1 MEAFLNALKSELKFL
16 FSGKGMPYE
25 KVCLL
30 VAMVVT
36 VILSVL
42 LSGNFAKD
50 AKVVV
55 IDLDNSA
62 YTRELITRIDAS
74 EYMQVTAVINTPT
87 DPKKLFYQDKAV
99 AVLYF
104 PRDLEKNRFTGS
116 ASNIGI
122 FYDNTNTAQT
132 ANIKEA
138 MNELLAL
145 DNAAAQG
152 DVGSTNDSVAGQ
164 VQLADRRLFNPQE
177 STSNTETLGFLFFFG
192 SMFFTFATIGM
203 GPRLRLTH
211 EMDPLVEKGTPWEI
225 IARILPYA
233 CCLIVSFVAG
243 MAVLRV
249 WGDLNVSGS
258 LVAFLFTQ
266 VFYVLTV
273 GMLSVSFGWT
283 AANPGIASSR
293 MILFIPGGFILGGM
307 TGPVTYYS
315 DWVVHV
321 SHVFP
326 LTWEFHFQRDIIARG
341 AGISDIS
348 ALFGAFLVYM
358 TGAAA
363 LLCWRFYGERRKHY
377 AQKRKEER
385 AHQKMQAWGKQMAQ
399 ESALAA
405 GKEG

>member
-1 MEAFLNALKSELKFL
+1 
-16 FSGKGMPYE
+16 MPYE

-50 AKVVV
+50 AKVVI

-62 YTRELITRIDAS
+62 YTRELTTRIDAS
-74 EYMQVTAVINTPT
+74 EYMQVTAVLNTPV
-87 DPKKLFYQDKAV
+87 DPKTLFYEDKAV
-99 AVLYF
+99 AVVYF

-116 ASNIGI
+116 ASNIGVY
-122 FYDNTNTAQT
+122 YDNTNTAQT

-138 MNELLAL
+138 LNELLAL
-145 DNAAAQG
+145 DNAAASG

-164 VQLADRRLFNPQE
+164 VQLADRKLFNPQE

-211 EMDPLVEKGTPWEI
+211 EMDRMMEKGTPWEL
-225 IARILPYA
+225 IARIVPYA
-233 CCLIVSFVAG
+233 GCLIVSFVVG

-249 WGDLNVSGS
+249 WGDLNFSGS
-258 LVAFLFTQ
+258 L
-266 VFYVLTV
+266 
-273 GMLSVSFGWT
+273 
-283 AANPGIASSR
+283 
-293 MILFIPGGFILGGM
+293 GGFILGGM

-341 AGISDIS
+341 AGLSDIS

-358 TGAAA
+358 AGAAL
-363 LLCWRFYGERRKHY
+363 LLCWRFYSERKKYY
-377 AQKRKEER
+377 AMKRKEAR
-385 AHQKMQAWGKQMAQ
+385 ARIKMQ
-399 ESALAA
+399 ELA
-405 GKEG
+405 KEI

>member
-1 MEAFLNALKSELKFL
+1 MNGFIEAFKGEIKFL
-16 FSGKGMPYE
+16 FSGRGMPYE

-50 AKVVV
+50 AKVVI

-62 YTRELITRIDAS
+62 YTRELTTRIDAS
-74 EYMQVTAVINTPT
+74 EYMQVTAVLNTPV
-87 DPKKLFYQDKAV
+87 DPKTLFYEDKAV
-99 AVLYF
+99 AVVYF

-116 ASNIGI
+116 ASNIGVY
-122 FYDNTNTAQT
+122 YDNTNTAQT

-138 MNELLAL
+138 LNELLAL
-145 DNAAAQG
+145 DNAAASG

-164 VQLADRRLFNPQE
+164 VQLADRKLFNPQE

-211 EMDPLVEKGTPWEI
+211 EMDRMMERGTPWELV
-225 IARILPYA
+225 ARIVPYA
-233 CCLIVSFVAG
+233 GCLIVSFVVG

-249 WGDLNVSGS
+249 WGDLNFSGS
-258 LVAFLFTQ
+258 LLTFLFTQ
-266 VFYVLTV
+266 LFYVMTV
-273 GMLSVSFGWT
+273 GMLSVTFGWT

-315 DWVVHV
+315 DWVVHF

-341 AGISDIS
+341 AGLSDIS

-358 TGAAA
+358 AGAGM
-363 LLCWRFYGERRKHY
+363 LLCWRFYSERKKYY
-377 AQKRKEER
+377 AQKRKEAR
-385 AHQKMQAWGKQMAQ
+385 ARVKMQ
-399 ESALAA
+399 ELA
-405 GKEG
+405 KEI